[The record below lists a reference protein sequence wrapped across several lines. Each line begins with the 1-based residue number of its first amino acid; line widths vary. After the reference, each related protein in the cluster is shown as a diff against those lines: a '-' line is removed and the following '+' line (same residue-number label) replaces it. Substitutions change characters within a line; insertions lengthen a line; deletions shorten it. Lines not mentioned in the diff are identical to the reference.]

1 MLYNFLIPILEY
13 LKLRKNTK
21 YSNCR
26 VRTVHRVHPTPTTLP
41 IVTVPAL
48 ATLGHA
54 AAKHVLEQNVY
65 SAAPS
70 ALLPKADKQWKSNLA
85 DIGKHHSTHWFTDS
99 YLAGLPARSQW
110 AEQAIAFNTCTT
122 HALSRYMYFY
132 NAVPNV
138 RKRTIQHPP
147 LHSTSSLSDLVPG
160 YTHYS
165 SLSPR
170 HRSW

>member
-1 MLYNFLIPILEY
+1 ML
-13 LKLRKNTK
+13 T
-21 YSNCR
+21 
-26 VRTVHRVHPTPTTLP
+26 

-54 AAKHVLEQNVY
+54 AAKHVLEQNVH

-110 AEQAIAFNTCTT
+110 AEQVIAFNTCTT
-122 HALSRYMYFY
+122 HALSRYFY
-132 NAVPNV
+132 TCNAVRRL
-138 RKRTIQHPP
+138 RKRTIHPP
-147 LHSTSSLSDLVPG
+147 LAS
-160 YTHYS
+160 
-165 SLSPR
+165 
-170 HRSW
+170 